1 VTGGATIEKPRVGGP
16 GSGVGD
22 NWRVIVLN
30 DDHNTFDGVASAL
43 ARVLPGV
50 SFDQGMAMANKI
62 HTSGRAVVW
71 AGPKEPAEL
80 YWEELSGAGLTMA
93 PLEQG

>member
-1 VTGGATIEKPRVGGP
+1 MSEGATIEQPRVREP

-50 SFDQGMAMANKI
+50 SFEQGMAMANKI
-62 HTSGRAVVW
+62 HNSGQAIVW